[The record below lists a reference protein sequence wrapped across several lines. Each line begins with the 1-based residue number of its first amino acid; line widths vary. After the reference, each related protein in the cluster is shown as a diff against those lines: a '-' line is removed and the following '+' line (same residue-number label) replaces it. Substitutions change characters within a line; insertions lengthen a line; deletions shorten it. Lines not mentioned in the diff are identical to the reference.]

1 MKRNSTFWALMI
13 SGFGLVTSLRGQDI
27 YFQEGNKSSETWAKT
42 LTQAYQPELVMDG
55 KQILQFQQKLEEFL
69 IRENKIQ
76 KANMTPEDKM
86 ALLSELAR
94 QQRAEMSNILTKPQL
109 RKYRKVRNEIQPIAV
124 VVDTLNH

>member
-13 SGFGLVTSLRGQDI
+13 SGFGLVTSLRGQDT

-69 IRENKIQ
+69 IRENKIL

-109 RKYRKVRNEIQPIAV
+109 RRYGKVRNEIQPIAV

>member
-13 SGFGLVTSLRGQDI
+13 SGFGLVTSLRGQDT

-76 KANMTPEDKM
+76 KANMTMEDKM

-109 RKYRKVRNEIQPIAV
+109 RRYRKVRNEIQPIAV